1 MSRTAL
7 RYSQPPGGKS
17 SISLGWTGDQ
27 RHPFD
32 QRPQSARREQP
43 TPRRT
48 HESSRASSNDCSR
61 DNGRNPPRGYGTGN
75 HTPSQTTPRPQRR
88 HEDPPTTSSRHSR
101 QALDRPM
108 STRRESRKME
118 TTMQPTSR
126 SSAQVGPSQSH
137 RPSERRHSERYAA
150 SDKYASRTLPGEE
163 LHAPGTLP
171 FYGSWM
177 DHGPS
182 NDRPPSRSDPR
193 QQPNHRARGYDAGAS
208 APCYT
213 GLRTKEVRR
222 SKPSAGSSSLG
233 LVKPRQ
239 NVAFRSSG
247 SSRTTSARGDSV
259 IDSRISD
266 LWETGSID
274 SMPLGAEW
282 FSF

>member
-7 RYSQPPGGKS
+7 RYSQPPGGRS

-43 TPRRT
+43 TPRRRT
-48 HESSRASSNDCSR
+48 HEASRASSNDCSR
-61 DNGRNPPRGYGTGN
+61 NNGRNPPRGHGAGC
-75 HTPSQTTPRPQRR
+75 HTPSQTPRSQRR

-101 QALDRPM
+101 RAPDRPM
-108 STRRESRKME
+108 SARRESRKME
-118 TTMQPTSR
+118 TTMQSTSR
-126 SSAQVGPSQSH
+126 SSAQVGPSQSQ
-137 RPSERRHSERYAA
+137 RASERRHSERYADT
-150 SDKYASRTLPGEE
+150 DKYASRTLPGEE
-163 LHAPGTLP
+163 LHAPS
-171 FYGSWM
+171 YGSWM

-182 NDRPPSRSDPR
+182 NDRPSSRCDPR
-193 QQPNHRARGYDAGAS
+193 QQTNHRSRGYDAGAS

-222 SKPSAGSSSLG
+222 SQPSAGSAQGSG
-233 LVKPRQ
+233 KPRQ
-239 NVAFRSSG
+239 NVAFRSTG